1 MICPEC
7 RNEMYICG
15 STLRVSGDQSPDTE
29 TVVERVLR
37 FVCRNPQCAK
47 KSVEQEEAVRLL

>member
-15 STLRVSGDQSPDTE
+15 SVLRVSGDESPDTK

-37 FVCRNPQCAK
+37 FICRNPQCTQK
-47 KSVEQEEAVRLL
+47 TTVREEAVRLI